1 MADGSIKIKVNFDD
15 SSAEQSVENLIKMTD
30 EAVKN
35 LNKQTKKFKFD
46 YDTKG
51 AQEKVKKLNREI
63 ADSEKG
69 IQQAKAEFQKSIDS
83 QISALDKQIVKSK
96 EALQKLQSSKDY
108 QNYDSEIEQAGKIYD
123 DLIRNSKTQQ
133 EINSH
138 TQTYENTLNRID
150 EKYSSIIQKAE
161 AYRSTISSLN
171 SQKTTIQSAPQ
182 QTQAYSTYQ
191 SKKTGYKTKIESAK
205 SSINDVAS
213 ESSAAG
219 TKAQKLT
226 SAFSFVKKAA
236 NGAKNAVKGIAGGI
250 GTALSG
256 AKKLVT
262 AVGSKLMSG
271 LKKGVSHFKNMGK
284 GADSVTKKVKK
295 MALAMLGMRGVMGGI
310 KQIVSSA
317 MSNNE
322 ELQNS
327 LSAAKGVLGEAITP
341 IISVL
346 VKGLQTAVTL
356 ADRLYQIFTGTS
368 LIASYNAKQAQK
380 EAKAKEQTA
389 KSEAKQLASFDVAN
403 KLEDNSSSN
412 DDNSDASQP
421 FKAANL
427 SSGVTKMFDDLKT
440 AFLNGDYE
448 GMGETLAKGLNS
460 IIAKAN
466 NLDWKKIQDKVKGF
480 AEGLGSAINGFT
492 KDYDWNGAGKLLG
505 NGLNTITT
513 AISSFV
519 DKVNWDSIGA
529 GISESLNGFV
539 DEIDLVKLGKT
550 LTAKLKI
557 LTETLYGF
565 FNGDGKGK
573 KGFDFANLGKKL
585 GQTINAGL
593 SNIDTKKIGSNI
605 TSAISGLGETV
616 YNAVKTI
623 NWNNGKDSVVSKIED
638 FVKGLDWKTAFTNIF
653 KALGA
658 TLGGLSSVIIQLLKD
673 AFTNFYNKYF
683 KSELDKAGG
692 NVIKGIFN
700 GIINFLKD
708 VGKWIGDNILSP
720 FIEGFKTTFNIHSP
734 SQNPQILELG
744 KNIIAGVFNGVVEWL
759 KNIGTWL
766 KTNVFDKI
774 VEAWDGMK
782 ELTVQIGANI
792 KESFNTAK
800 EKWDSI
806 KDKASDITA
815 DVKEKVK
822 GTLDEVKGKWD
833 NFTDKFPTLMAETKE
848 KTEGALSSLK
858 STWES
863 VVDRFPKLI
872 AETVRDKFDSLKS
885 AWDKWSDN
893 TKTAT
898 TLTVQKV
905 FDDLKDKWDK
915 WQDVTKTATAKV
927 TDHFSKLKTKWDKFK
942 DKSATLTATA
952 ELKDKATE
960 AIQNII
966 NKISELFDKFQS
978 VGMNIADFFNSAKDT
993 LTSGFSSLTSA
1004 ADSSSSSSF
1013 STGGIGSW
1021 FKNLFSRKRAVGGI
1035 VNNPGRGVPLTAGE
1049 AGREAILPLDNN
1061 TEWMDMLA
1069 QKLANIGGNGG
1080 GVVQVVIDGKVVA
1093 QAVNKANRQKAT
1105 MTG

>member
-1 MADGSIKIKVNFDD
+1 MADGSIKIKVNFD
-15 SSAEQSVENLIKMTD
+15 SNAEQSVENLIRMTD

-35 LNKQTKKFKFD
+35 LNKQTKRLKFD

-51 AQEKVKKLNREI
+51 AQEKVKQLNREI

-83 QISALDKQIVKSK
+83 QISALDKQIAKSK
-96 EALQKLQSSKDY
+96 EALAKLESSKDY
-108 QNYDSEIEQAGKIYD
+108 QNYDSEVEQAGKIYD
-123 DLIRNSKTQQ
+123 DLVRNSKTQQ

-161 AYRSTISSLN
+161 AYRNTISSLN
-171 SQKTTIQSAPQ
+171 SQKTVIQSAPQ

-191 SKKTGYKTKIESAK
+191 SKKTGYETKIESAK

-219 TKAQKLT
+219 IKAQKLT

-236 NGAKNAVKGIAGGI
+236 GGAKKAVKGIAGGI
-250 GTALSG
+250 GMALSG

-262 AVGSKLMSG
+262 AVGSKLISG
-271 LKKGVSHFKNMGK
+271 LKNGISHFKNMGK
-284 GADSVTKKVKK
+284 GADSVAKKVKK
-295 MALAMLGMRGVMGGI
+295 MALAMLGMRGIMGGI

-327 LSAAKGVLGEAITP
+327 LTAAKGVLGEAITP

-380 EAKAKEQTA
+380 EAKAKEKTA

-412 DDNSDASQP
+412 SSNDDNSDASQP
-421 FKAANL
+421 FQAANL
-427 SSGVTKMFDDLKT
+427 SSGVTKMLDDLKT

-466 NLDWKKIQDKVKGF
+466 SLDWKKIQDKVKGF

-492 KDYDWNGAGKLLG
+492 KDFDWNGAGKLLG

-539 DEIDLVKLGKT
+539 DQVDPVALGKT
-550 LTAKLKI
+550 LTAKLKV
-557 LTETLYGF
+557 LTDTLYGF

-623 NWNNGKDSVVSKIED
+623 NWNNGKDSVVQKIED
-638 FVKGLDWKTAFTNIF
+638 FIKGLDWKNAFTNIF

-658 TLGGLSSVIIQLLKD
+658 TLGGLSSVIIQLLRD

-692 NVIKGIFN
+692 DVIEGIFN
-700 GIINFLKD
+700 GIVNFLKD
-708 VGKWIGDNILSP
+708 VGKWISDNILTP
-720 FIEGFKTTFNIHSP
+720 FIDGFRETFNIHSP

-774 VEAWDGMK
+774 VGAWNGMK
-782 ELTVQIGANI
+782 ELTVEIGANL
-792 KESFNTAK
+792 KETFNNAK
-800 EKWDSI
+800 EKWDSVV
-806 KDKASDITA
+806 DKATTLTA
-815 DVKEKVK
+815 DVKDHFSSLKE
-822 GTLDEVKGKWD
+822 KWD
-833 NFTDKFPTLMAETKE
+833 NWA
-848 KTEGALSSLK
+848 
-858 STWES
+858 
-863 VVDRFPKLI
+863 
-872 AETVRDKFDSLKS
+872 
-885 AWDKWSDN
+885 DN

-898 TLTVQKV
+898 AQTVQNA
-905 FDDLKDKWDK
+905 FDSLLTIWNGWGDI
-915 WQDVTKTATAKV
+915 TKTATANVNDYFSSLKEKWDGWADNTKTATAQTV
-927 TDHFSKLKTKWDKFK
+927 QSAFDGLLKNWNGWGNITKTATANIKDNFSKLKTKWDEFA

-952 ELKDKATE
+952 KLKDEATK
-960 AIQNII
+960 AIQNVID
-966 NKISELFDKFQS
+966 KISELFDKFKGA
-978 VGMNIADFFNSAKDT
+978 GMNIAEFFNSAKET

-1004 ADSSSSSSF
+1004 ADSSSSSSS
-1013 STGGIGSW
+1013 STGGISSW

-1093 QAVNKANRQKAT
+1093 QAVNKANRQKST

>member
-15 SSAEQSVENLIKMTD
+15 SSAEQSVENLIRMTD

-108 QNYDSEIEQAGKIYD
+108 QNYDNEIEQAGKIYD

-226 SAFSFVKKAA
+226 SAFSFVKKTA

-256 AKKLVT
+256 AKNLVT

-327 LSAAKGVLGEAITP
+327 LTAAKGVLGEAITP

-368 LIASYNAKQAQK
+368 LIAQYNAKQAQK

-412 DDNSDASQP
+412 DGNNDASQP

-427 SSGVTKMFDDLKT
+427 SSGVTKMLDDLKT
-440 AFLNGDYE
+440 AFVNGDYE

-492 KDYDWNGAGKLLG
+492 KDFDWNGAGKLLG

-513 AISSFV
+513 AVSSFV
-519 DKVNWDSIGA
+519 DKVNWYSIGA
-529 GISESLNGFV
+529 GISESLNSFV
-539 DEIDLVKLGKT
+539 DQVDPVTLGKT

-623 NWNNGKDSVVSKIED
+623 NWNNGEDSVVSKIED

-692 NVIKGIFN
+692 NVIEGIFN
-700 GIINFLKD
+700 GIVNFLKD
-708 VGKWIGDNILSP
+708 VGKWISDNILTP
-720 FIEGFKTTFNIHSP
+720 FIDGFRETFNIHSP
-734 SQNPQILELG
+734 SRNPAILELG
-744 KNIIAGVFNGVVEWL
+744 RNIIAGVFNGVIDWL
-759 KNIGTWL
+759 ANIGSWL
-766 KTNVFDKI
+766 QTNVFDKI
-774 VEAWDGMK
+774 VGAWNGMK
-782 ELTVQIGANI
+782 ELTVEIGANL
-792 KESFNTAK
+792 KETFNNAK
-800 EKWDSI
+800 EKWDSVV
-806 KDKASDITA
+806 DKATTLTA
-815 DVKEKVK
+815 DVKDHFSSLKE
-822 GTLDEVKGKWD
+822 KWD
-833 NFTDKFPTLMAETKE
+833 NWA
-848 KTEGALSSLK
+848 
-858 STWES
+858 
-863 VVDRFPKLI
+863 
-872 AETVRDKFDSLKS
+872 
-885 AWDKWSDN
+885 DN

-898 TLTVQKV
+898 AQTVQSA
-905 FDDLKDKWDK
+905 FDGLLKNWNDWSDKA
-915 WQDVTKTATAKV
+915 KTATANIK
-927 TDHFSKLKTKWDKFK
+927 DNFSKLKTKWDEFK
-942 DKSATLTATA
+942 NKSATLTATA

-1013 STGGIGSW
+1013 SIGNW

>member
-51 AQEKVKKLNREI
+51 AQEKVKQLNREI
-63 ADSEKG
+63 AESEKG

-108 QNYDSEIEQAGKIYD
+108 QNYDNEIEQAGKIYD

-138 TQTYENTLNRID
+138 TQTYNNTLNRID

-171 SQKTTIQSAPQ
+171 SQKATIQSAPQ
-182 QTQAYSTYQ
+182 QTKAYSTYQ
-191 SKKTGYKTKIESAK
+191 SKKTGYEAKIESAK

-213 ESSAAG
+213 ESGAAG

-262 AVGSKLMSG
+262 AVGSKLISG
-271 LKKGVSHFKNMGK
+271 IKKGVSHFKNMGK
-284 GADSVTKKVKK
+284 GADSVVKKVKK

-368 LIASYNAKQAQK
+368 LIAQYNAKQAQK

-427 SSGVTKMFDDLKT
+427 SSGVTKMLDDLKT

-492 KDYDWNGAGKLLG
+492 KDFDWNGAGKLLG

-539 DEIDLVKLGKT
+539 DQVDPVALGKT

-557 LTETLYGF
+557 LTETLNGF

-623 NWNNGKDSVVSKIED
+623 NWNNGKDSVVQKIED
-638 FVKGLDWKTAFTNIF
+638 FIKGLDWKTAFTNIF

-692 NVIKGIFN
+692 NVIEGIFN
-700 GIINFLKD
+700 GIVNFLKD
-708 VGKWIGDNILSP
+708 VGKWISDNILTP
-720 FIEGFKTTFNIHSP
+720 FIDGFRETFNIHSP
-734 SQNPQILELG
+734 SRNPAILELG
-744 KNIIAGVFNGVVEWL
+744 RNIIAGVFNGVIDWL
-759 KNIGTWL
+759 ANIGSWL
-766 KTNVFDKI
+766 QTNVFDKI
-774 VEAWDGMK
+774 VGAWNGMK
-782 ELTVQIGANI
+782 ELTVEIGANL
-792 KESFNTAK
+792 KETFNNAK
-800 EKWDSI
+800 EKWDSVV
-806 KDKASDITA
+806 DKATTLTA
-815 DVKEKVK
+815 DVKDHFSSLKE
-822 GTLDEVKGKWD
+822 KWD
-833 NFTDKFPTLMAETKE
+833 NWA
-848 KTEGALSSLK
+848 
-858 STWES
+858 
-863 VVDRFPKLI
+863 
-872 AETVRDKFDSLKS
+872 
-885 AWDKWSDN
+885 DN

-898 TLTVQKV
+898 AQTAQNAFDSLLTIWNGWR
-905 FDDLKDKWDK
+905 DKA
-915 WQDVTKTATAKV
+915 KTATAQTVQSAFDGLLKNWNGWSDKAK
-927 TDHFSKLKTKWDKFK
+927 TATANIKDNFSKFKTKWDEFK

-993 LTSGFSSLTSA
+993 LTSGFSSITSA
-1004 ADSSSSSSF
+1004 ADSSSSSSS

>member
-15 SSAEQSVENLIKMTD
+15 SSAEQSVENLIRMTD

-108 QNYDSEIEQAGKIYD
+108 QNYDNEIEQAGKIYD

-226 SAFSFVKKAA
+226 SAFSFVKKTA

-327 LSAAKGVLGEAITP
+327 LTAAKGVLGEAITP

-368 LIASYNAKQAQK
+368 LIAQYNAKQAQK

-412 DDNSDASQP
+412 DGNNDASQP

-427 SSGVTKMFDDLKT
+427 SSGVTKMLDDLKT
-440 AFLNGDYE
+440 AFVNGDYE

-492 KDYDWNGAGKLLG
+492 KDFDWNGAGKLLG

-513 AISSFV
+513 AVSSFV
-519 DKVNWDSIGA
+519 DKVNWYSIGA
-529 GISESLNGFV
+529 GISESLNSFV
-539 DEIDLVKLGKT
+539 DQVDPVTLGKT

-623 NWNNGKDSVVSKIED
+623 NWNNGEDSVVSKIED

-692 NVIKGIFN
+692 NVIEGIFN
-700 GIINFLKD
+700 GIVNFLKD
-708 VGKWIGDNILSP
+708 VGKWISDNILTP
-720 FIEGFKTTFNIHSP
+720 FIDGFRETFNIHSP
-734 SQNPQILELG
+734 SRNPAILELG
-744 KNIIAGVFNGVVEWL
+744 RNIIAGVFNGVIDWL
-759 KNIGTWL
+759 ANIGSWL
-766 KTNVFDKI
+766 QTNVFDKI
-774 VEAWDGMK
+774 VGAWNGMK
-782 ELTVQIGANI
+782 ELTVEIGANL
-792 KESFNTAK
+792 KETFNNAK
-800 EKWDSI
+800 EKWDSVV
-806 KDKASDITA
+806 DKATTLTA
-815 DVKEKVK
+815 DVKDHFSSLKE
-822 GTLDEVKGKWD
+822 KWD
-833 NFTDKFPTLMAETKE
+833 NWA
-848 KTEGALSSLK
+848 
-858 STWES
+858 
-863 VVDRFPKLI
+863 
-872 AETVRDKFDSLKS
+872 
-885 AWDKWSDN
+885 DN

-898 TLTVQKV
+898 AQTVQSA
-905 FDDLKDKWDK
+905 FDGLLKNWNDWSDKA
-915 WQDVTKTATAKV
+915 KTATANIK
-927 TDHFSKLKTKWDKFK
+927 DNFSKLKTKWDKFK

>member
-15 SSAEQSVENLIKMTD
+15 SSAEQSVENLIRMTD

-51 AQEKVKKLNREI
+51 AQEKVKQLNREI

-191 SKKTGYKTKIESAK
+191 SKKTGYETKIESAK

-226 SAFSFVKKAA
+226 SAFNFMKKGA

-284 GADSVTKKVKK
+284 GADSVVKKVKK

-327 LSAAKGVLGEAITP
+327 LTAAKGVLGEAITP

-368 LIASYNAKQAQK
+368 LIAQYNAKQAQK

-403 KLEDNSSSN
+403 KLEDNSSSNSSN

-492 KDYDWNGAGKLLG
+492 KDFDWNGAGKLLG

-539 DEIDLVKLGKT
+539 DEIDPVKLGKT

-692 NVIKGIFN
+692 NVIEGIFN
-700 GIINFLKD
+700 GIVNFLKD
-708 VGKWIGDNILSP
+708 VGKWISDNILTP
-720 FIEGFKTTFNIHSP
+720 FIDGFRETFNIHSP
-734 SQNPQILELG
+734 SRNPAILELG
-744 KNIIAGVFNGVVEWL
+744 RNIIAGVFNGVIDWL
-759 KNIGTWL
+759 ANIGSWL
-766 KTNVFDKI
+766 QTNVFDKI
-774 VEAWDGMK
+774 VGAWNGMK
-782 ELTVQIGANI
+782 ELTVEIGANL
-792 KESFNTAK
+792 KETFNNAK
-800 EKWDSI
+800 EKWDSVV
-806 KDKASDITA
+806 DKATTLTA
-815 DVKEKVK
+815 DVKDHFSSLKE
-822 GTLDEVKGKWD
+822 KWD
-833 NFTDKFPTLMAETKE
+833 NWA
-848 KTEGALSSLK
+848 
-858 STWES
+858 
-863 VVDRFPKLI
+863 
-872 AETVRDKFDSLKS
+872 
-885 AWDKWSDN
+885 DN

-898 TLTVQKV
+898 AQTVQSA
-905 FDDLKDKWDK
+905 FDGLLKNWNGWSDKA
-915 WQDVTKTATAKV
+915 KTATANIK
-927 TDHFSKLKTKWDKFK
+927 DNFSKLKTKWDKFK

-1004 ADSSSSSSF
+1004 ADSSSSSSS

>member
-15 SSAEQSVENLIKMTD
+15 SSAEQSVENLIRMTD

-51 AQEKVKKLNREI
+51 AQEKVKQLNREI

-191 SKKTGYKTKIESAK
+191 SKKTGYETKIESAK

-226 SAFSFVKKAA
+226 SAFNFMKKGA
-236 NGAKNAVKGIAGGI
+236 NSVKNAVKGIASGI
-250 GTALSG
+250 GTALSS
-256 AKKLVT
+256 AKKLVN

-317 MSNNE
+317 MSYNE
-322 ELQNS
+322 KLQNS

-412 DDNSDASQP
+412 SSNDDNSDASQP

-427 SSGVTKMFDDLKT
+427 SSGVTKMLDDLKT

-492 KDYDWNGAGKLLG
+492 KNFDWNGAGKLLG

-539 DEIDLVKLGKT
+539 DEIDPVKLGKT

-692 NVIKGIFN
+692 NVIEGIFN
-700 GIINFLKD
+700 GIVNFLKD
-708 VGKWIGDNILSP
+708 VGKWISDNILTP
-720 FIEGFKTTFNIHSP
+720 FIAGFRETFNIHSP
-734 SQNPQILELG
+734 SRNPAILELG
-744 KNIIAGVFNGVVEWL
+744 RNIIAGVFNGVIDWL
-759 KNIGTWL
+759 ANIGSWL
-766 KTNVFDKI
+766 QTNVFDKI
-774 VEAWDGMK
+774 VGAWNGMK
-782 ELTVQIGANI
+782 ELTVEIGANL
-792 KESFNTAK
+792 KETFNNAK
-800 EKWDSI
+800 EKWDSVV
-806 KDKASDITA
+806 DKATTLTA
-815 DVKEKVK
+815 DVKDHFSSLKE
-822 GTLDEVKGKWD
+822 KWD
-833 NFTDKFPTLMAETKE
+833 NWA
-848 KTEGALSSLK
+848 
-858 STWES
+858 
-863 VVDRFPKLI
+863 
-872 AETVRDKFDSLKS
+872 
-885 AWDKWSDN
+885 DN

-898 TLTVQKV
+898 AQTVQNA
-905 FDDLKDKWDK
+905 FDSLLTIWNGWSDKA
-915 WQDVTKTATAKV
+915 KTATANIK
-927 TDHFSKLKTKWDKFK
+927 DNFSKLKTKWDEFK
-942 DKSATLTATA
+942 DKSATLKATA

>member
-15 SSAEQSVENLIKMTD
+15 SSAEQSVENLIRMTD

-51 AQEKVKKLNREI
+51 AQEKVKQLNREI

-96 EALQKLQSSKDY
+96 EALQKLENGKDY
-108 QNYDSEIEQAGKIYD
+108 QKYDNEVEQAGKIYD

-182 QTQAYSTYQ
+182 QTQAYKTYQ
-191 SKKTGYKTKIESAK
+191 SKKTGYETKIESAK

-213 ESSAAG
+213 ESNAAG

-250 GTALSG
+250 GSALSG

-412 DDNSDASQP
+412 DDNSEASQP

-448 GMGETLAKGLNS
+448 GMGETLARGLNS

-466 NLDWKKIQDKVKGF
+466 NLDWKKVQDKVKGF

-492 KDYDWNGAGKLLG
+492 KDFDWNGAGKLLG

-539 DEIDLVKLGKT
+539 DEIDPVKLGKT

-692 NVIKGIFN
+692 NVIEGIFN
-700 GIINFLKD
+700 GIVNFLKD
-708 VGKWIGDNILSP
+708 VGKWISDNILTP
-720 FIEGFKTTFNIHSP
+720 FIDGFRETFNIHSP
-734 SQNPQILELG
+734 SRNPAILELG
-744 KNIIAGVFNGVVEWL
+744 RNIIAGVFNGVIDWL
-759 KNIGTWL
+759 ANIGSWL
-766 KTNVFDKI
+766 QTNVFDKI
-774 VEAWDGMK
+774 VGAWNGMK
-782 ELTVQIGANI
+782 ELTVEIGANL
-792 KESFNTAK
+792 KETFNNAK
-800 EKWDSI
+800 EKWDSVV
-806 KDKASDITA
+806 DKATTLTA
-815 DVKEKVK
+815 DVKDHFSSLKE
-822 GTLDEVKGKWD
+822 KWD
-833 NFTDKFPTLMAETKE
+833 NWA
-848 KTEGALSSLK
+848 
-858 STWES
+858 
-863 VVDRFPKLI
+863 
-872 AETVRDKFDSLKS
+872 
-885 AWDKWSDN
+885 DN

-898 TLTVQKV
+898 AQTVQNA
-905 FDDLKDKWDK
+905 FDSLLTIWNGWSDKA
-915 WQDVTKTATAKV
+915 KTATAQTVQSAFDGLLKKWKGRSDKAK
-927 TDHFSKLKTKWDKFK
+927 TATANIKDNFSKLKTKWDEFK

-978 VGMNIADFFNSAKDT
+978 VGMNIDDFFNSAKDT

-1093 QAVNKANRQKAT
+1093 QAVNKSNRQKAT

>member
-15 SSAEQSVENLIKMTD
+15 SSAEQSVENLIRMTD

-108 QNYDSEIEQAGKIYD
+108 QNYDNEIEQAGKIYD

-182 QTQAYSTYQ
+182 QTQAYNAYQ
-191 SKKTGYKTKIESAK
+191 SKKTGYETKIESAK
-205 SSINDVAS
+205 SSINDVAR
-213 ESSAAG
+213 ESNAAG

-327 LSAAKGVLGEAITP
+327 LTAAKGVLGEAITP

-346 VKGLQTAVTL
+346 VNGLQTAVTL

-368 LIASYNAKQAQK
+368 LIAQYNAKQAQK

-412 DDNSDASQP
+412 SSNDGNNDASQP

-427 SSGVTKMFDDLKT
+427 SSGVTKMLDDLKT
-440 AFLNGDYE
+440 AFVNGDYE

-492 KDYDWNGAGKLLG
+492 KDFDWNGAGKLLG

-513 AISSFV
+513 AVSSFV

-529 GISESLNGFV
+529 GISESLNSFV
-539 DEIDLVKLGKT
+539 DQVDPVTLGKT

-692 NVIKGIFN
+692 NVIEGIFN
-700 GIINFLKD
+700 GIVNFLKD
-708 VGKWIGDNILSP
+708 VGKWISDNILTP
-720 FIEGFKTTFNIHSP
+720 FIDGFRETFNIHSP
-734 SQNPQILELG
+734 SRNPAILELG
-744 KNIIAGVFNGVVEWL
+744 RNIIAGVFNGVIDWL
-759 KNIGTWL
+759 ANIGSWL
-766 KTNVFDKI
+766 QTNVFDKI
-774 VEAWDGMK
+774 VGAWNGMK
-782 ELTVQIGANI
+782 ELTVEIGANL
-792 KESFNTAK
+792 KETFNNAK
-800 EKWDSI
+800 EKWDSVV
-806 KDKASDITA
+806 DKATTLTA
-815 DVKEKVK
+815 DVKDHFSSLKE
-822 GTLDEVKGKWD
+822 KWD
-833 NFTDKFPTLMAETKE
+833 NWA
-848 KTEGALSSLK
+848 
-858 STWES
+858 
-863 VVDRFPKLI
+863 
-872 AETVRDKFDSLKS
+872 
-885 AWDKWSDN
+885 DN

-898 TLTVQKV
+898 AQTVQSA
-905 FDDLKDKWDK
+905 FDGLLKNWNDWSDKA
-915 WQDVTKTATAKV
+915 KTATANIK
-927 TDHFSKLKTKWDKFK
+927 DNFSKLKTKWDEFK
-942 DKSATLTATA
+942 NKSATLTATA

-1013 STGGIGSW
+1013 SIGNW